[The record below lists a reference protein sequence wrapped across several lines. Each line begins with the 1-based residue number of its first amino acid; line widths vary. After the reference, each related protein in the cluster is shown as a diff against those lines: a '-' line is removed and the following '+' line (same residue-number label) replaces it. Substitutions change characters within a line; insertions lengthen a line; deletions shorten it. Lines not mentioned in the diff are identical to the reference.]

1 MKQDHHSSQLAFNDM
16 LFNIL
21 IGFVVLFILAFLMI
35 NPITKKNDIPV
46 RAEIMITL
54 EWEDESKDDIDLWV
68 LGPGMESGPLA
79 FYRKQA
85 GYLHLDRD
93 DLGIKNDTAVVDG
106 QEISLQYNKEIA
118 TMRGILPGDYYINV
132 HVYSKRDNMPLKIK
146 VTLMDV
152 NPFQELYVIQE
163 IATTTGQI
171 FKFPAFTIDNT
182 GKIVK
187 LFNSEKIIVKS
198 MTEPSSGASAR

>member
-1 MKQDHHSSQLAFNDM
+1 MKQNHHSSQLAFNDM

-35 NPITKKNDIPV
+35 NPITKKNEIPV

-68 LGPGMESGPLA
+68 LGPGMKAGPLA

-93 DLGIKNDTAVVDG
+93 DLGIKNDTALVDG
-106 QEISLQYNKEIA
+106 QEIPLLYNKEIA
-118 TMRGILPGDYYINV
+118 TMRGVLPGDYYINV
-132 HVYSKRDNMPLKIK
+132 HVYAKRDNTPLKIK
-146 VTLMDV
+146 VTVMDV
-152 NPFQELYVIQE
+152 NPFQELYVLQE
-163 IATTTGQI
+163 TVTATGQI
-171 FKFPAFTIDNT
+171 IKFPAFTIDSS
-182 GKIVK
+182 GKIIK
-187 LFNSEKIIVKS
+187 LFNSEKVFVKS
-198 MTEPSSGASAR
+198 VSESTNGANAR

>member
-35 NPITKKNDIPV
+35 NPITKKNEIPV

-68 LGPGMESGPLA
+68 LGPGMEAGPLA

-93 DLGIKNDTAVVDG
+93 DLGIKNDTALVDG
-106 QEISLQYNKEIA
+106 QEIPLLYNKEIA
-118 TMRGILPGDYYINV
+118 TMRGVLPGDYYINV
-132 HVYSKRDNMPLKIK
+132 HVYSKRDNVPLKIK
-146 VTLMDV
+146 VTVMDV

-163 IATTTGQI
+163 TVTATGQI
-171 FKFPAFTIDNT
+171 IKFPAFTIDSS
-182 GKIVK
+182 GKIIK
-187 LFNSEKIIVKS
+187 LFNSEKVFVKS
-198 MTEPSSGASAR
+198 VSESTIGVNAR